1 MTLNVVQGRSLAAM
15 PDQGDKAE
23 EPAAA
28 TSCEKQP
35 VQKNLKKK
43 DPASRSGKRRPFP
56 VDAAT
61 APAAINV
68 EDGAAGIR
76 RQLPP
81 VDAAADG
88 AAGIRRQLPPV
99 DAAAE
104 ATSKKEDPSN
114 LTVDVDD
121 DLSDVSD
128 IQELT
133 AEEELLKAVGLDE
146 SK

>member
-1 MTLNVVQGRSLAAM
+1 MTLNLVQGRSLAAM

-23 EPAAA
+23 EPATA
-28 TSCEKQP
+28 TLCEKRP

-81 VDAAADG
+81 VDAAA
-88 AAGIRRQLPPV
+88 
-99 DAAAE
+99 E

-133 AEEELLKAVGLDE
+133 AEEDLLKAVGLDE

>member
-23 EPAAA
+23 EPATA
-28 TSCEKQP
+28 TSCEKRP

-68 EDGAAGIR
+68 EDGAAG
-76 RQLPP
+76 
-81 VDAAADG
+81 
-88 AAGIRRQLPPV
+88 LPPV

-133 AEEELLKAVGLDE
+133 AEEDLLKAVGLDE

>member
-1 MTLNVVQGRSLAAM
+1 MTLNLVQGRSLAAM

-23 EPAAA
+23 EPATAV
-28 TSCEKQP
+28 SCEKRP
-35 VQKNLKKK
+35 IQKNLKKK

-81 VDAAADG
+81 VDAAA
-88 AAGIRRQLPPV
+88 
-99 DAAAE
+99 E

-133 AEEELLKAVGLDE
+133 AEEDLLKAVGLDE

>member
-1 MTLNVVQGRSLAAM
+1 MKGRGHAWSLMTLTWFKVEVWQPCPIREIKLRSQLL
-15 PDQGDKAE
+15 QRRVKGGQSRR
-23 EPAAA
+23 
-28 TSCEKQP
+28 TS
-35 VQKNLKKK
+35 KKK

-68 EDGAAGIR
+68 E
-76 RQLPP
+76 
-81 VDAAADG
+81 DG

-133 AEEELLKAVGLDE
+133 AEEDLLKAVGLDE

>member
-1 MTLNVVQGRSLAAM
+1 MTLNLVQGRSLAAM

-23 EPAAA
+23 EPATAA
-28 TSCEKQP
+28 SCERRP
-35 VQKNLKKK
+35 IQKNLKKK

-81 VDAAADG
+81 VDAAA
-88 AAGIRRQLPPV
+88 
-99 DAAAE
+99 E

-128 IQELT
+128 IRYP
-133 AEEELLKAVGLDE
+133 GIDG
-146 SK
+146 

>member
-1 MTLNVVQGRSLAAM
+1 MTLNLVQGRSLAAM

-23 EPAAA
+23 EPATA
-28 TSCEKQP
+28 TSCEKRP

-81 VDAAADG
+81 VDAAA
-88 AAGIRRQLPPV
+88 
-99 DAAAE
+99 E

-114 LTVDVDD
+114 LTVGVDD

>member
-23 EPAAA
+23 EPATA
-28 TSCEKQP
+28 TSCEKRP

-81 VDAAADG
+81 VDAAA
-88 AAGIRRQLPPV
+88 
-99 DAAAE
+99 E

-133 AEEELLKAVGLDE
+133 AEEDLLKAVGLDE

>member
-1 MTLNVVQGRSLAAM
+1 MTLNLVQGRSLAAM

-23 EPAAA
+23 EPATA
-28 TSCEKQP
+28 TSCERRP
-35 VQKNLKKK
+35 VPKNLKKK

-61 APAAINV
+61 APVAINV
-68 EDGAAGIR
+68 E
-76 RQLPP
+76 
-81 VDAAADG
+81 DG

-114 LTVDVDD
+114 RTVDVDD

>member
-1 MTLNVVQGRSLAAM
+1 MTLNLVQGRSLAAM

-23 EPAAA
+23 EPATAV
-28 TSCEKQP
+28 SCEKRP
-35 VQKNLKKK
+35 IQKNLKKK

-68 EDGAAGIR
+68 E
-76 RQLPP
+76 
-81 VDAAADG
+81 DG

>member
-15 PDQGDKAE
+15 PDQGDKAKK
-23 EPAAA
+23 PATA
-28 TSCEKQP
+28 TSCEKRP

-81 VDAAADG
+81 
-88 AAGIRRQLPPV
+88 I

-133 AEEELLKAVGLDE
+133 AEEDLLKAVGLDE

>member
-1 MTLNVVQGRSLAAM
+1 MTLDLVQGRSLAAM
-15 PDQGDKAE
+15 SDQGDKAE
-23 EPAAA
+23 EPATA
-28 TSCEKQP
+28 TSCEKRP

-43 DPASRSGKRRPFP
+43 DPASRSGRRRPFP

-61 APAAINV
+61 APAAINA

-81 VDAAADG
+81 VDAAAG
-88 AAGIRRQLPPV
+88 
-99 DAAAE
+99 
-104 ATSKKEDPSN
+104 ATSKKEDPGN

-121 DLSDVSD
+121 DLSDVSE

-133 AEEELLKAVGLDE
+133 AEEDLLKAVGLDE

>member
-1 MTLNVVQGRSLAAM
+1 MTLNLVQGRSLAAM

-23 EPAAA
+23 EPATA
-28 TSCEKQP
+28 TSCEKRP

-68 EDGAAGIR
+68 E
-76 RQLPP
+76 
-81 VDAAADG
+81 DG

>member
-1 MTLNVVQGRSLAAM
+1 MTLNLVQGRSLAAM

-23 EPAAA
+23 EPATA
-28 TSCEKQP
+28 TSCEKRP

-61 APAAINV
+61 APAAIDV
-68 EDGAAGIR
+68 E
-76 RQLPP
+76 
-81 VDAAADG
+81 DG

-114 LTVDVDD
+114 HTVDVDD

-133 AEEELLKAVGLDE
+133 AEEEPLKAVGLDE

>member
-1 MTLNVVQGRSLAAM
+1 MTLNLVQGRSLAAM

-23 EPAAA
+23 EPATA
-28 TSCEKQP
+28 TSCERRP
-35 VQKNLKKK
+35 VPKNLKKK

-81 VDAAADG
+81 VDAA
-88 AAGIRRQLPPV
+88 V
-99 DAAAE
+99 E

-133 AEEELLKAVGLDE
+133 AEEDLLKAVGLDE

>member
-1 MTLNVVQGRSLAAM
+1 MTLNLVQGRSLAAM

-23 EPAAA
+23 EPATA
-28 TSCEKQP
+28 TSCERRPLPKS
-35 VQKNLKKK
+35 LKKK

-68 EDGAAGIR
+68 E
-76 RQLPP
+76 
-81 VDAAADG
+81 DG

-133 AEEELLKAVGLDE
+133 AEEDLLKAVGLDE

>member
-1 MTLNVVQGRSLAAM
+1 MKGRRHAWSLMTLNLVQGRSLAAM

-23 EPAAA
+23 EPATAA
-28 TSCEKQP
+28 SCERRP
-35 VQKNLKKK
+35 IQKNLKKK

-81 VDAAADG
+81 VDAAA
-88 AAGIRRQLPPV
+88 
-99 DAAAE
+99 E

-133 AEEELLKAVGLDE
+133 AEEDLLKAVGLDE

>member
-1 MTLNVVQGRSLAAM
+1 MTLNLVQGRSLATM

-23 EPAAA
+23 EPATAA
-28 TSCEKQP
+28 SCEKRP
-35 VQKNLKKK
+35 IQKNLKKK

-81 VDAAADG
+81 VDAAA
-88 AAGIRRQLPPV
+88 
-99 DAAAE
+99 E

-133 AEEELLKAVGLDE
+133 AEEDLLKAVGLDE

>member
-1 MTLNVVQGRSLAAM
+1 MTLNLVQGRSLAAM

-23 EPAAA
+23 EPATA
-28 TSCEKQP
+28 TSCERRP

-43 DPASRSGKRRPFP
+43 GPASRSGKRRPFP

-81 VDAAADG
+81 VDAAA
-88 AAGIRRQLPPV
+88 
-99 DAAAE
+99 E

-114 LTVDVDD
+114 HTVDVDD

>member
-1 MTLNVVQGRSLAAM
+1 MTLNLVQGRSLAAM

-23 EPAAA
+23 EPATA
-28 TSCEKQP
+28 TSCEKRP

-81 VDAAADG
+81 VDAAA
-88 AAGIRRQLPPV
+88 
-99 DAAAE
+99 E

-114 LTVDVDD
+114 RTVDVDD

>member
-1 MTLNVVQGRSLAAM
+1 M

-23 EPAAA
+23 EPATA
-28 TSCEKQP
+28 TSCEKRP

-81 VDAAADG
+81 VDAAA
-88 AAGIRRQLPPV
+88 
-99 DAAAE
+99 E

-133 AEEELLKAVGLDE
+133 AEEDLLKAVGLDE

>member
-1 MTLNVVQGRSLAAM
+1 MTLNLVQGRSLAAM

-23 EPAAA
+23 EPATA
-28 TSCEKQP
+28 TSCERRP

-81 VDAAADG
+81 VDAAA
-88 AAGIRRQLPPV
+88 
-99 DAAAE
+99 E

-114 LTVDVDD
+114 RTVDVDD

>member
-1 MTLNVVQGRSLAAM
+1 M

-23 EPAAA
+23 EPATA
-28 TSCEKQP
+28 TSCERRP
-35 VQKNLKKK
+35 VPKNLKKK

-56 VDAAT
+56 VDAAAT
-61 APAAINV
+61 APVAINV
-68 EDGAAGIR
+68 E
-76 RQLPP
+76 
-81 VDAAADG
+81 DG

-104 ATSKKEDPSN
+104 ATSKKEDPSDR
-114 LTVDVDD
+114 TVDVDA

-133 AEEELLKAVGLDE
+133 AEEDLLKAVGLDE

>member
-1 MTLNVVQGRSLAAM
+1 MTLNLVQGRSLAAM

-23 EPAAA
+23 EPATA
-28 TSCEKQP
+28 TSCERRP
-35 VQKNLKKK
+35 VQKSLKKK

-68 EDGAAGIR
+68 E
-76 RQLPP
+76 
-81 VDAAADG
+81 DG

-133 AEEELLKAVGLDE
+133 AEEDLLKAVGLDE

>member
-1 MTLNVVQGRSLAAM
+1 MTLNLVQGRSLAAM

-23 EPAAA
+23 EPATAA
-28 TSCEKQP
+28 SCEKRP
-35 VQKNLKKK
+35 IQKNLKKK

-81 VDAAADG
+81 VDAAA
-88 AAGIRRQLPPV
+88 
-99 DAAAE
+99 E

-114 LTVDVDD
+114 RTVDVDD

>member
-1 MTLNVVQGRSLAAM
+1 MTLNLVQGRSLAAM

-23 EPAAA
+23 EPATA
-28 TSCEKQP
+28 TLCEKRP

-43 DPASRSGKRRPFP
+43 DPSSRSAKRRPFP

-61 APAAINV
+61 APVAISV
-68 EDGAAGIR
+68 EDGAVGIR

-81 VDAAADG
+81 IAAAAGG
-88 AAGIRRQLPPV
+88 AAGIRRHLPPV
-99 DAAAE
+99 DAATE
-104 ATSKKEDPSN
+104 AASKMEDPSN
-114 LTVDVDD
+114 RTVDLDD

-133 AEEELLKAVGLDE
+133 AEEELLRAVGLDE

>member
-1 MTLNVVQGRSLAAM
+1 MTLNLVQGRSLAAM

-23 EPAAA
+23 EPATAA
-28 TSCEKQP
+28 SCERRP
-35 VQKNLKKK
+35 IQKNLKKK

-81 VDAAADG
+81 VDAAA
-88 AAGIRRQLPPV
+88 
-99 DAAAE
+99 E

-133 AEEELLKAVGLDE
+133 AEEDLLKAVGLNE

>member
-1 MTLNVVQGRSLAAM
+1 MTLNLVQGRSLATM

-23 EPAAA
+23 EPATA
-28 TSCEKQP
+28 TSCEKRP

-81 VDAAADG
+81 VDAAA
-88 AAGIRRQLPPV
+88 
-99 DAAAE
+99 E

-133 AEEELLKAVGLDE
+133 AEEDLLKAVGLDE

>member
-1 MTLNVVQGRSLAAM
+1 MTLNLVQGRSLAAM

-23 EPAAA
+23 EPATA
-28 TSCEKQP
+28 TSCEKRP

-76 RQLPP
+76 RQLP
-81 VDAAADG
+81 
-88 AAGIRRQLPPV
+88 LV

-133 AEEELLKAVGLDE
+133 AEEDLLKAVGLDE

>member
-1 MTLNVVQGRSLAAM
+1 M

-23 EPAAA
+23 EPATAA
-28 TSCEKQP
+28 SCEKRP
-35 VQKNLKKK
+35 IQKNLKKK
-43 DPASRSGKRRPFP
+43 DPAFRSGKRRPFP

-68 EDGAAGIR
+68 E
-76 RQLPP
+76 
-81 VDAAADG
+81 DG

-133 AEEELLKAVGLDE
+133 AEEDLLKAVGLDE

>member
-1 MTLNVVQGRSLAAM
+1 MTQNLVQGRSLAAM

-23 EPAAA
+23 EPATA
-28 TSCEKQP
+28 TSCEKRP

-81 VDAAADG
+81 VDAAA
-88 AAGIRRQLPPV
+88 
-99 DAAAE
+99 E

-114 LTVDVDD
+114 RTVDVDD

>member
-1 MTLNVVQGRSLAAM
+1 MTLNLVQGRSLAAM

-23 EPAAA
+23 EPATAA
-28 TSCEKQP
+28 SCERRP
-35 VQKNLKKK
+35 IQKNLKKK

-68 EDGAAGIR
+68 E
-76 RQLPP
+76 
-81 VDAAADG
+81 DG

>member
-1 MTLNVVQGRSLAAM
+1 MTLNLVQGRSLAAM

-23 EPAAA
+23 EPATAA
-28 TSCEKQP
+28 SCEKRP
-35 VQKNLKKK
+35 IQKNFKKK

-68 EDGAAGIR
+68 E
-76 RQLPP
+76 
-81 VDAAADG
+81 DG

>member
-1 MTLNVVQGRSLAAM
+1 MTLNLVQGRSLAAM

-23 EPAAA
+23 EPATA
-28 TSCEKQP
+28 TSCERRP
-35 VQKNLKKK
+35 VPKNLKKK

-81 VDAAADG
+81 VDAAA
-88 AAGIRRQLPPV
+88 
-99 DAAAE
+99 E

-114 LTVDVDD
+114 HTVDVDD

-133 AEEELLKAVGLDE
+133 AEEDLLKAVGLDE

>member
-1 MTLNVVQGRSLAAM
+1 MTLNLVQGRSLAAM

-23 EPAAA
+23 EPATA
-28 TSCEKQP
+28 TSCEKRP

-68 EDGAAGIR
+68 EDGT
-76 RQLPP
+76 
-81 VDAAADG
+81 
-88 AAGIRRQLPPV
+88 AGIRRQLPPV

-133 AEEELLKAVGLDE
+133 AEEDLLKAVGLDE

>member
-1 MTLNVVQGRSLAAM
+1 MTLNLVQGRSLAAM

-23 EPAAA
+23 EPATA
-28 TSCEKQP
+28 TSCERRP
-35 VQKNLKKK
+35 VPKNLKKK

-81 VDAAADG
+81 VDAAA
-88 AAGIRRQLPPV
+88 
-99 DAAAE
+99 E

-114 LTVDVDD
+114 HTVDVDD

>member
-1 MTLNVVQGRSLAAM
+1 MTLNLVQGRSLAAM

-23 EPAAA
+23 EPATAA
-28 TSCEKQP
+28 SCEKRP
-35 VQKNLKKK
+35 IQKNLKKK

-61 APAAINV
+61 APAAIDV
-68 EDGAAGIR
+68 E
-76 RQLPP
+76 
-81 VDAAADG
+81 DG

-133 AEEELLKAVGLDE
+133 AEEDLLKAVGLDE

>member
-1 MTLNVVQGRSLAAM
+1 MTLNLVQGRSLAAM

-23 EPAAA
+23 EPATAA
-28 TSCEKQP
+28 SCERRP
-35 VQKNLKKK
+35 IQKNLKKK

-81 VDAAADG
+81 VDAAA
-88 AAGIRRQLPPV
+88 
-99 DAAAE
+99 E

-114 LTVDVDD
+114 RTVDVDD